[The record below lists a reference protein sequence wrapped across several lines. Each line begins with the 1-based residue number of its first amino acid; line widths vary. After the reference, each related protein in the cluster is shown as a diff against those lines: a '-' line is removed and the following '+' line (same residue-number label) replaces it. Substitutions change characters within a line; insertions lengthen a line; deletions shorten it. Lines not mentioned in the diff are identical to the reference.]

1 MSDTHDENFR
11 PDLAKVLGDHKVAE
25 AEAAAAADE
34 EKAIALAEALRVI
47 REHKKRNKLEFFT
60 PYKWQIDF
68 YEAGTRSKQRAL
80 MAANRVGKSYSAAY
94 EMACHL
100 TGKYPPWWP
109 GIRFHRPINAW
120 ALGVTGEQMRD
131 VIQKELFG
139 VLTGRTFDGGFI
151 LPDEIR
157 SIVPAAGTPR
167 LAKDVHIYHQSG
179 GYSCLSHKSY
189 SQGQAPLMGSSIDIA
204 WIDEEPTDPEI
215 YPQILT
221 RTATGNDGKGGYVL
235 LTFTPENGMTELVSQ
250 FMENLREGQHL
261 ANVTWDEAEHLDAET
276 KKQLLAAIPDYQR
289 EMRSKGI
296 PVLGEGMVYPVA
308 EEAIKVDPFEIP
320 NHFKICAAI
329 DFGIAHPTAV
339 VWTAYDADRDVIY
352 VTDVYARSGEIPAVH
367 AAAIRSKGAA
377 VPLIYPHDGDS
388 TEKGSGNTLADMYRE
403 AGLNIVARFTN
414 PDGSSYVE
422 PGIME
427 ILERMRTGRFKVFAD
442 CKDLFTE
449 FRKYHRKNGKIVK
462 QADDILDAMRYSA
475 MSVQRFGV
483 AKGELKMPELYGK
496 HVLSLAPDYDY

>member
-1 MSDTHDENFR
+1 MTETVDENFK

-25 AEAAAAADE
+25 AQAAAAADE
-34 EKAIALAEALRVI
+34 EKAVALAEALRVI
-47 REHKKRNKLEFFT
+47 REHKRKRKFDFFT
-60 PYKWQIDF
+60 PYKWQTDF
-68 YEAGTRSKQRAL
+68 YEAGKKAKQRAL
-80 MAANRVGKSYSAAY
+80 MAANRVGKTYSAAY

-100 TGKYPPWWP
+100 TGKYPDWWP
-109 GIRFHRPINAW
+109 GIKFNRPINAW
-120 ALGVTGEQMRD
+120 ALGVTGEQLRD

-139 VLTGRTFDGGFI
+139 TLNGRVFDGGFI

-204 WIDEEPTDPEI
+204 WIDEEPSDPEI

-221 RTATGNDGKGGYVL
+221 RTATGNDGRGGYVI
-235 LTFTPENGMTELVSQ
+235 LTFTPELGMTELVSQ
-250 FMENLREGQHL
+250 FMETLRPGQHL
-261 ANVTWDEAEHLDAET
+261 ANVTWNDAEHLDEET
-276 KKQLLAAIPDYQR
+276 KRQLLAAIPEYQR

-296 PVLGEGMVYPVA
+296 PILGEGLVYPVA

-320 NHFKICAAI
+320 NHFRICAAI
-329 DFGIAHPTAV
+329 DFGIAHDTAV
-339 VWTAYDADRDVIY
+339 VWTAYDADRDIIY
-352 VTDVYARSGEIPAVH
+352 VTDVYAKAGEIPAVH
-367 AAAIRSKGAA
+367 AAMIRAKGVAI
-377 VPLIYPHDGDS
+377 PLVYPHDGDAQ
-388 TEKGSGNTLADMYRE
+388 EKGSGNTLASLYRE
-403 AGLNIVARFTN
+403 AGLNVVARFTN
-414 PDGSSYVE
+414 PDGTSYVE

-442 CKDLFTE
+442 QKRWFEE
-449 FRKYHRKNGKIVK
+449 FRKYHRKAGKIVK
-462 QADDILDAMRYSA
+462 VHDDVLDATRYSA

-483 AKGELKMPELYGK
+483 AKGELKMPEVYGR
-496 HVLSLAPDYDY
+496 HAISLAPDYDY